1 MGGGT
6 VVGQIPGHDHEVR
19 RQTDG
24 IGNNAFQASLPGVY
38 VCNRINFQG
47 QVSSLPVDCQ
57 CPLGY
62 HSNRKNSTLE
72 AHMETI
78 SYGLEDMVFVV
89 TGGTRG
95 IGLVLA
101 KTLLAQKAKVV
112 ICGRKQAGLDQAVAE
127 LQGKDRLLALP
138 AHIAKAEDVEN
149 LFDKTLETFDRLDGL
164 INNMGMN
171 IITSV
176 VDADPYLWQKIIDS
190 NLNGA
195 FLCSRRAGQI
205 MRERKGGKIVSVSSL
220 AAHRSSPAM
229 GVYGIAKA
237 AIEMMTKVL
246 AQELAPFNIQANAVA
261 PGMVRTAFSQPFWS
275 NDDLHAQIVT
285 GIPLGRI
292 AEPEDVVHPIL
303 FLCSKA
309 ADFITGQT
317 VMVDGGASA
326 I

>member
-1 MGGGT
+1 MG
-6 VVGQIPGHDHEVR
+6 
-19 RQTDG
+19 
-24 IGNNAFQASLPGVY
+24 
-38 VCNRINFQG
+38 
-47 QVSSLPVDCQ
+47 
-57 CPLGY
+57 
-62 HSNRKNSTLE
+62 
-72 AHMETI
+72 TI
-78 SYGLEDMVFVV
+78 SYGLENKVVVV
-89 TGGTRG
+89 TGGSRG
-95 IGLVLA
+95 IGLSLA
-101 KTLLAQKAKVV
+101 KAFLEQKAKVV
-112 ICGRKQAGLDQAVAE
+112 ICGRKQEGLDQAVEE
-127 LQGKDRLLALP
+127 LQGGDRLLALP
-138 AHIAKAEDVEN
+138 AHIAKAEDVDN
-149 LFDKTLETFDRLDGL
+149 LFGKTMETFGRLDGL

-176 VDADPYLWQKIIDS
+176 VDADPSLWQKIIDS

-195 FLCSRRAGQI
+195 FLCSRKAGQI
-205 MRERKGGKIVSVSSL
+205 MRGQNSGKIVSVSSL

-261 PGMVRTAFSQPFWS
+261 PTMVRTGFSQPFWS
-275 NDDLHAQIVT
+275 NEELYAQIVK

-292 AEPEDVVHPIL
+292 AEPEDVAYPIL

-317 VMVDGGASA
+317 IMVDGGASA